1 MNAPEQVVFQK
12 TEFLVVQALKI
23 GRKPEDDLTLEE
35 LLQEH
40 ADLNILDINKF
51 KKHQLQNLVLEF
63 LQVHD

>member
-1 MNAPEQVVFQK
+1 MFQK

-23 GRKPEDDLTLEE
+23 GSKPEDDLTLEE

-63 LQVHD
+63 LQAHD

>member
-1 MNAPEQVVFQK
+1 M
-12 TEFLVVQALKI
+12 QALKI